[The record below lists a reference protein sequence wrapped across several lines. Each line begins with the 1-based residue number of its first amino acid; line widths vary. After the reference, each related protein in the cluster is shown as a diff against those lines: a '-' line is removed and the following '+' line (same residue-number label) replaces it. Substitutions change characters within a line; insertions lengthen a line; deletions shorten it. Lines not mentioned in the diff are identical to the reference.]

1 IKICGHQNENVV
13 RLYSSYGFIKFLGVK
28 NIDEVYSEFLN
39 SDFLLFVDNGKSS
52 TQIPG
57 KIFDYYGSNL
67 PIIALISAGNEKM
80 KDFLEKDQRSVIL
93 TRGNIHDISFVRNM
107 KTLDNVNEYYSPES
121 VARRFLDEV

>member
-1 IKICGHQNENVV
+1 KICGHQNENVV